1 MMTDKN
7 KTMKATGLIKKLV
20 ELIGQNGDA
29 DVIIDYDCR
38 RITGVHHDTADLE
51 YDYYG
56 WMEIET
62 EEEENHRKFYET
74 LGWRKCSDD
83 MLNQKLNIRTTES
96 VNKFLVVDGYEISI
110 DTLLKLPKE
119 N

>member
-1 MMTDKN
+1 MEDKN
-7 KTMKATGLIKKLV
+7 KTMKATELIKKLTDLV
-20 ELIGQNGDA
+20 GEHADC

-38 RITGVHHDTADLE
+38 RIEDVIFDESGDDFR
-51 YDYYG
+51 YDA
-56 WMEIET
+56 WFEIQT
-62 EEEENHRKFYET
+62 TEEENHRKFYET

-83 MLNQKLNIRTTES
+83 TLNQKLNIRTTEAG
-96 VNKFLVVDGYEISI
+96 NKFLVVDGYEISI

>member
-1 MMTDKN
+1 MGDKI
-7 KTMKATGLIKKLV
+7 KTMKATELIKKLV
-20 ELIGQNGDA
+20 ELIGEVGDA

-38 RITGVHHDTADLE
+38 RITGAHHDEADLE

-56 WMEIET
+56 WIEIET

-74 LGWRKCSDD
+74 LGWRKCNDD
-83 MLNQKLNIRTTES
+83 TLNQKLNIRTTES
-96 VNKFLVVDGYEISI
+96 GNKLLVVDGYEISI

-119 N
+119 D

>member
-1 MMTDKN
+1 MKEKN
-7 KTMKATGLIKKLV
+7 KTMKATDLIKKLV
-20 ELIGQNGDA
+20 ELIGQTGDA

-38 RITGVHHDTADLE
+38 RITGVHHDTADLG

-56 WMEIET
+56 WFEIET

-83 MLNQKLNIRTTES
+83 VLNQKLNIKTTES
-96 VNKFLVVDGYEISI
+96 GENFLIVDGYEISI
-110 DTLLKLPKE
+110 NTLLKLPKE

>member
-1 MMTDKN
+1 MKANEN
-7 KTMKATGLIKKLV
+7 KTMKASELIKRLV
-20 ELIGQNGDA
+20 DLIGQNGDA

-62 EEEENHRKFYET
+62 TEEENHRKFYET
-74 LGWRKCSDD
+74 LGWRKCQHEE
-83 MLNQKLNIRTTES
+83 LNQRLNIRTSECGHRY
-96 VNKFLVVDGYEISI
+96 LIVDGYEIDI

-119 N
+119 D